1 MPAESSTNLEHQ
13 IRSQPDALTALL
25 GSADVRRQ
33 VHEAAERLHR
43 SRRLWVV
50 GTGTSLHA
58 AELGASLIQ
67 LSGRQAHAVP
77 AMQFVDFAP
86 LVGPQDGVIVIT
98 HTAETA
104 FALSTRAQAFTAGL
118 GPVLI
123 TKRGSGFPDA
133 IETVEKETSDTYTVS
148 YTTAVLALA
157 MLAKEL
163 GAEQLDDATLG
174 RVPAAVAA
182 AIADPSVGA
191 IPQPERLLVLVGAGP
206 SAVTAREGALK
217 VREASRFLAEGY
229 DAEYLL
235 HGSAVPLDAR
245 DRLVALF
252 PPGSERPGRG
262 GRARRRTGARPGH
275 APGRAGRSSRHAR
288 AAPAHGPAAAPGA
301 AVRGGAFAEPRHR
314 HRGSVER
321 PGDLGDR
328 RAVTPVHREP
338 ATTERTP

>member
-1 MPAESSTNLEHQ
+1 MPAKTSTNLEHQ

-118 GPVLI
+118 GPVMI

-133 IETVEKETSDTYTVS
+133 IETVDKETSDTYTVS

-163 GAEQLDDATLG
+163 GADQLDDATLG

-182 AIADPSVGA
+182 AIADPAVDA
-191 IPQPERLLVLVGAGP
+191 IPSRNGCSCSLAPVRAP
-206 SAVTAREGALK
+206 SRRGRAHSRSGRHRASSRRATTRSTCCTARRCPSTPVTGWW
-217 VREASRFLAEGY
+217 RCS
-229 DAEYLL
+229 
-235 HGSAVPLDAR
+235 H
-245 DRLVALF
+245 
-252 PPGSERPGRG
+252 
-262 GRARRRTGARPGH
+262 RT
-275 APGRAGRSSRHAR
+275 
-288 AAPAHGPAAAPGA
+288 PAAWSRRSRVPASPN
-301 AVRGGAFAEPRHR
+301 
-314 HRGSVER
+314 GSRSRV
-321 PGDLGDR
+321 
-328 RAVTPVHREP
+328 
-338 ATTERTP
+338 